1 MGGGTAVEWGSKD
14 RGQRHLSVQSHSKE
28 GWGWGVGW
36 ALVGRRLINEASL

>member
-14 RGQRHLSVQSHSKE
+14 GGQHHLSVQSHSKE
-28 GWGWGVGW
+28 GGG